1 MTYLQELRTDVKHD
15 LHFEWENEQA
25 LHELFTAVRGRLPR
39 PGEIN
44 LLFEAL
50 YRDRLMKAKTITLSR
65 DHFIEVLRRES
76 SSFSRRVPTIWFEF
90 LSTPPDLQGWKGAL
104 LFSVT
109 SSEKLFHRRPKSGML
124 FVILFGPPDKYQIGF
139 LNLIG
144 DRVNPTNIAFEDPK
158 ALSTLGYD
166 LTEALNLQQHGTR
179 ILHVLLGSLP

>member
-1 MTYLQELRTDVKHD
+1 MTYLQELRADIKRD
-15 LHFEWENEQA
+15 LHFEWENENA
-25 LHELFTAVRGRLPR
+25 LHELFTALRGRPAR

-44 LLFEAL
+44 VLFEAL
-50 YRDRLMKAKTITLSR
+50 YRDRLLKAKTITLSR
-65 DHFIEVLRRES
+65 DQFIEVLRRES
-76 SSFSRRVPTIWFEF
+76 SSFSRRVPTTWFEF

-109 SSEKLFHRRPKSGML
+109 SSEKLFHRQVKGGML

-139 LNLIG
+139 LNLIH
-144 DRVNPTNIAFEDPK
+144 DRVNPTNITFEDPRT
-158 ALSTLGYD
+158 LSALGYD